1 MKHTKTEI
9 SALLISVYSRL
20 VLTKLNRDLL
30 RFNQVS
36 FMKYRF
42 EKISVKSRLISLI
55 NLNSRFNLGFS
66 WFIFLWEYLPILNQY
81 LNAWSILNQ
90 YLYDYSLFIWSF
102 TNVKLILTDFLIQI
116 NIYQYLRV
124 TYQYLANAY
133 IHS

>member
-20 VLTKLNRDLL
+20 VLTKLNRDLP

-36 FMKYRF
+36 FMKYQF
-42 EKISVKSRLISLI
+42 EKISVKSRLISLM
-55 NLNSRFNLGFS
+55 NLNSPFNLGFS
-66 WFIFLWEYLPILNQY
+66 RFIFLWEYLPILNQY

-102 TNVKLILTDFLIQI
+102 NNVKLILTDFLIQI
-116 NIYQYLRV
+116 NIYQYLTV

>member
-20 VLTKLNRDLL
+20 VLTKLNRDLP

-116 NIYQYLRV
+116 NIYQYLTV